1 MQELKILTF
10 NIRCSY
16 DGDGINSFIHR
27 SGFIIDKINGERP
40 HIICFQEVTDKI
52 RLFLNEA
59 LTDYIIVGHGREKN
73 YDGEGIS
80 IAYRKDCM
88 ILHSLEHFWLSPTPF
103 VPASRY
109 EEQSRYPRICT
120 VAGLKHVDCRTPIR
134 VYGVHLDNIS
144 DKARALGM
152 EQLLNKLSQDN
163 AEVAYPFVLLGD
175 FNSEP
180 QGKAIERCNN
190 SQAPKMVDVT
200 TNEPTFH
207 GFGKCAR
214 KIDYIF
220 FDADT
225 AQCVRNVQRWT
236 EQRDGIYLS
245 DHYPI
250 SCTVELE

>member
-1 MQELKILTF
+1 M
-10 NIRCSY
+10 
-16 DGDGINSFIHR
+16 
-27 SGFIIDKINGERP
+27 
-40 HIICFQEVTDKI
+40 
-52 RLFLNEA
+52 
-59 LTDYIIVGHGREKN
+59 
-73 YDGEGIS
+73 
-80 IAYRKDCM
+80 
-88 ILHSLEHFWLSPTPF
+88 
-103 VPASRY
+103 
-109 EEQSRYPRICT
+109 
-120 VAGLKHVDCRTPIR
+120 
-134 VYGVHLDNIS
+134 HLDNIS

-180 QGKAIERCNN
+180 QGKAIEMCNN